1 MILGMARHEY
11 VLIWYMSI
19 ICLGTIRHVPW
30 VPHEPLPF
38 LCHQIHHDLR
48 IAVSLHLLRTAWEDL
63 WALVPEVW

>member
-1 MILGMARHEY
+1 
-11 VLIWYMSI
+11 MSI
-19 ICLGTIRHVPW
+19 ICRGTIRHVPW